1 MVNIKKY
8 QTKKNL
14 SFRSIERQREGWNST
29 PQQCERLQAG
39 LPFHILTN
47 CDVRIGVHAKDFK
60 ILKVTW
66 NNYKILENINNTVKC
81 AGKLHKQHK
90 K

>member
-1 MVNIKKY
+1 MVNVKKY
-8 QTKKNL
+8 KTKKNL

-47 CDVRIGVHAKDFK
+47 CDVRIWVHDKVFK
-60 ILKVTW
+60 SLKVTW
-66 NNYKILENINNTVKC
+66 DNSKI
-81 AGKLHKQHK
+81 
-90 K
+90 